1 MDEDV
6 NLTFEG
12 NEENHSKNKFFLV
25 AIVLIFIAI
34 FVVLFGLFS
43 KSKETVK
50 PILVSDL
57 ATTTEPKNLS
67 SEELENERFLLPP
80 QENVK
85 IASSTDSKQSYG
97 QTIAYFKNAS
107 STSSTSESIST
118 STSRIIEENM
128 AIYNSLPKIEV
139 QPLVTDKNI
148 KTEEV
153 EPVEKIEDSSSVTF
167 GKVTITSVAD
177 SEELVEKTISGVVLS
192 VNAEKNYF
200 NVVIENK
207 GIIKVDITESTKFV
221 INSLNFLLKD
231 LKNKD
236 LVTIEGMGKPS
247 SDRIIAE
254 TVTITGVL
262 DIKISM

>member
-6 NLTFEG
+6 NHTFEG

-43 KSKETVK
+43 KSKETVE

-85 IASSTDSKQSYG
+85 IASSTDSKRSYG
-97 QTIAYFKNAS
+97 QTITYFKNAS
-107 STSSTSESIST
+107 STSESIPT
-118 STSRIIEENM
+118 STSKIIEENM

-192 VNAEKNYF
+192 VDAEKNYF
-200 NVVIENK
+200 NIVIENK

-221 INSLNFLLKD
+221 INSSNFLFKD

-236 LVTIEGMGKPS
+236 LVTIEGLGKPS

-254 TVTITGVL
+254 TVTLTGVL